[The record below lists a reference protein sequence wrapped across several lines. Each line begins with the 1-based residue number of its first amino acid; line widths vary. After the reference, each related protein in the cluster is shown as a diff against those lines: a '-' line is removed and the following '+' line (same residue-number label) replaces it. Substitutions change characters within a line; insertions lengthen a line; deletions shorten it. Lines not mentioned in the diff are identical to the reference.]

1 MLGRIASTLAAP
13 RLDRPAAAAIVV
25 SGDLVMFQAEHVG
38 FCKDVTCSSHILFIV
53 RSFDIGDCLGPRN
66 TNVLGTKPRYQNHP
80 SNSASLSGFTHFPPS
95 GPDTQCSS

>member
-66 TNVLGTKPRYQNHP
+66 TNVLGTKPCYQNHP
-80 SNSASLSGFTHFPPS
+80 TPPVFPVLLTSPLQ
-95 GPDTQCSS
+95 DQTQCSS